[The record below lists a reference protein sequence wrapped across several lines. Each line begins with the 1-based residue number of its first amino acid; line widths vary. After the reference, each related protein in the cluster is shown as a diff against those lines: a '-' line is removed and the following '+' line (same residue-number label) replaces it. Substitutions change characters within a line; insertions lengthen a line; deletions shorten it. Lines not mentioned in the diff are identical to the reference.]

1 MDVFTKG
8 SIMLPG
14 REILAFGECG
24 TGTPVL
30 MLHGNPGD
38 RDDWAGPAKLLAERG
53 FRCLAVDRPGHGLS
67 SPLPA
72 EPGRAADAYA
82 SLLRSNAGGKAI
94 VAGYSMGAHFA
105 LDLAQRH
112 RDLVSG
118 VCLVAPYLMP
128 RDENE
133 QPSGLPGLLDIPVL
147 RAILGLALPM
157 LAGGKIRQHLET
169 TFKPAA
175 AAPDLL
181 DELAGKFSTFGSLE
195 AMFRDKNIFIDI
207 YKKVLEGM
215 TTITC
220 PVLMITGAEDAV
232 SGTASAEAVRKAIPG
247 VLSTVVDGGGH
258 ALTWTHATLVANR
271 ISGRS
276 A

>member
-1 MDVFTKG
+1 MGVFSEG
-8 SIMLPG
+8 SIRLPG
-14 REILAFGECG
+14 REVLAFGECG
-24 TGTPVL
+24 KGTPVL

-53 FRCLAVDRPGHGLS
+53 FRCLSVDRPGHGLS

-72 EPGRAADAYA
+72 EPGRTADAYA
-82 SLLRSNAGGKAI
+82 ALLRSSGCGKAI
-94 VAGYSMGAHFA
+94 IAGYSMGAHVA

-112 RDLVSG
+112 RDIVSG

-133 QPSGLPGLLDIPVL
+133 QPSGLPGLLDIPLL
-147 RAILGLALPM
+147 RAILGLLLPVF
-157 LAGGKIRQHLET
+157 AGGKIRQHLET

-175 AAPDLL
+175 AAPNLV
-181 DELAGKFSTFGSLE
+181 DELAGRFSVFASLE
-195 AMFRDKNIFIDI
+195 AMLRDKNMFINT

-215 TTITC
+215 ATLTC

-232 SGTASAEAVRKAIPG
+232 SGTASADAVRKAIPG

-258 ALTWTHATLVANR
+258 ALPWTHAALVADR
-271 ISGRS
+271 IAGRS
-276 A
+276 G

>member
-1 MDVFTKG
+1 MGVFSEG
-8 SIMLPG
+8 SIRLPG
-14 REILAFGECG
+14 REVLAFGECG
-24 TGTPVL
+24 KGTPVL

-72 EPGRAADAYA
+72 EPGQAADACA
-82 SLLRSNAGGKAI
+82 ALLRSNAGGKAI
-94 VAGYSMGAHFA
+94 VAGYSMGAHVA

-133 QPSGLPGLLDIPVL
+133 QPSGLPGLLDIPLL
-147 RAILGLALPM
+147 RAVLGLLLPM
-157 LAGGKIRQHLET
+157 LGGGKIRRHLET

-175 AAPDLL
+175 ADPALVE
-181 DELAGKFSTFGSLE
+181 ELAGRFSTFASLE
-195 AMFRDKNIFIDI
+195 ATLRDKNLFLDT
-207 YKKVLEGM
+207 YKKVLEG
-215 TTITC
+215 TATLTC

-232 SGTASAEAVRKAIPG
+232 SGTASAEAIRKAIPG

-258 ALTWTHATLVANR
+258 ALPWTHASLVADR

>member
-1 MDVFTKG
+1 MGVFNDG
-8 SIMLPG
+8 SIMLPE
-14 REILAFGECG
+14 REVLAFGECG
-24 TGTPVL
+24 KGTPVL

-38 RDDWAGPAKLLAERG
+38 RDDWAGPAKLLAARG
-53 FRCLAVDRPGHGLS
+53 FRCLSIDLPGHGLS

-72 EPGRAADAYA
+72 EPGRAADACA
-82 SLLRSNAGGKAI
+82 ALLRSTAGGKAI
-94 VAGYSMGAHFA
+94 VAGYSMGAYVA

-118 VCLVAPYLMP
+118 VCLVAPYLLP
-128 RDENE
+128 RDKNE
-133 QPSGLPGLLDIPVL
+133 KPSGLPGLLGIPLL
-147 RAILGLALPM
+147 RAILGLLLPL

-175 AAPDLL
+175 AAPNLL
-181 DELAGKFSTFGSLE
+181 DELAGKFSTFASLE
-195 AMFRDKNIFIDI
+195 AMFRDKNIFLDT
-207 YKKVLEGM
+207 YDKVLEGM
-215 TTITC
+215 VTLTC

-232 SGTASAEAVRKAIPG
+232 SGTASADAVRAAIPS

-258 ALTWTHATLVANR
+258 ALPWTHASLVADR
-271 ISGRS
+271 ITGRS

>member
-1 MDVFTKG
+1 MSVFSKG

-14 REILAFGECG
+14 REVLAFGECG
-24 TGTPVL
+24 GGTPVL

-53 FRCLAVDRPGHGLS
+53 FRCLSVDRPGHGLS
-67 SPLPA
+67 TPLPSEA
-72 EPGRAADAYA
+72 GRAADACA
-82 SLLRSNAGGKAI
+82 ALLRSVAGGKAI

-133 QPSGLPGLLDIPVL
+133 RPSGLPGLLDIPLL
-147 RAILGLALPM
+147 RAILGLILPT

-169 TFKPAA
+169 TFRPAA
-175 AAPDLL
+175 ADPALM
-181 DELAGKFSTFGSLE
+181 DELTRKFSTFGSLG
-195 AMFRDKNIFIDI
+195 AMFRDKNIFLDT
-207 YKKVLEGM
+207 YKQVLEGM
-215 TTITC
+215 ATLTC
-220 PVLMITGAEDAV
+220 PVLMITGAEDAI
-232 SGTASAEAVRKAIPG
+232 SGTAGAEAVRRAIPD
-247 VLSTVVDGGGH
+247 VLSTVVDGAGH
-258 ALTWTHATLVANR
+258 ALPWTHASLVADK
-271 ISGRS
+271 IFGRS
-276 A
+276 T

>member
-1 MDVFTKG
+1 MGVFIEG
-8 SIMLPG
+8 SITLPG
-14 REILAFGECG
+14 REVLAFGECG
-24 TGTPVL
+24 KGTPVL

-38 RDDWAGPAKLLAERG
+38 RNDWAAPAKLLAERG
-53 FRCLAVDRPGHGLS
+53 FRCLSVDRPGHGMS

-82 SLLRSNAGGKAI
+82 ELLRSSGGGKAI

-128 RDENE
+128 RDESE
-133 QPSGLPGLLDIPVL
+133 RPSGLPGLLEIPVL

-157 LAGGKIRQHLET
+157 FAGGKIRLHLET
-169 TFKPAA
+169 TFRPAA
-175 AAPDLL
+175 VASALVD
-181 DELAGKFSTFGSLE
+181 DLAGRFSTFASLE
-195 AMFRDKNIFIDI
+195 AMFRDKNIFLDT
-207 YKKVLEGM
+207 YRKVVEGM
-215 TTITC
+215 ATLTC
-220 PVLMITGAEDAV
+220 PVLMITGSEDAI

-247 VLSTVVDGGGH
+247 VLSHVVDGGGH
-258 ALTWTHATLVANR
+258 ALPWTHASLVADR
-271 ISGRS
+271 IAGRS